1 MQIVETEIADVKLI
15 KPVRHMDSRG
25 FFSEVFKE
33 SVLRDLGID
42 IHFVQDNHSLSAN
55 KGVVRGLHFQI
66 PPFAQA
72 KLLRVTAGSIFDV
85 AVDIRWGS
93 PSFSHHVAAVLSAS
107 DWNQIFIPEG
117 FAHGYCTLEP
127 DTEVIYKVSAYYSAE
142 HDRGLLWNDPAL
154 GIAWPIPPDEVLTS
168 DKDRKHP
175 VLSRVPRFFR
185 YEPTVTHVAGL
196 GG

>member
-1 MQIVETEIADVKLI
+1 MQVTATEIPEIKLL
-15 KPVRHMDSRG
+15 KPIRHVDSRG
-25 FFSEVFKE
+25 FFSEVFNENILKQN
-33 SVLRDLGID
+33 GID
-42 IHFVQDNHSLSAN
+42 IHFVQDNHSLSAS
-55 KGVVRGLHFQI
+55 KWVVRGLHFQI

-72 KLLRVTAGSIFDV
+72 KLVRVTAGSIFDV

-93 PSFSHHVAAVLSAS
+93 PSFGRHIAAVLSAS
-107 DWNQIFIPEG
+107 DWNQLLIPIG

-127 DTEVIYKVSAYYSAE
+127 HTEVLYKVSNYYSAG

-154 GIAWPIPPDEVLTS
+154 RIAWPVSAEEALLS

-175 VLSRVPRFFR
+175 LLSLLPRYFD
-185 YEPTVTHVAGL
+185 YSASVAP

>member
-33 SVLRDLGID
+33 SALRDLGID
-42 IHFVQDNHSLSAN
+42 IDFVQDNHSLSAN

-93 PSFSHHVAAVLSAS
+93 PSFGHHVAAVLSAS

-154 GIAWPIPPDEVLTS
+154 GIAWPIPADEALTS

-185 YEPTVTHVAGL
+185 YEPTVAHVAGL
-196 GG
+196 GR